1 MKIIA
6 VLFDLYGTLAGFEPS
21 SFSLQSKV
29 AKKYGY
35 ELTEKGVAQGYFLA
49 DKFMAEQNVTY
60 PIRSQSE
67 LEKKNFFA
75 KYEKLVLSGDGHDVD
90 VETSGK
96 IFKELQKIPYS
107 MQLYSDVISV
117 LKELRQ
123 TGYKLG
129 LISNMNKTGQEILN
143 EFNLVDHI
151 DVCVTS
157 KDALAE
163 KPDPKIFSDALTL
176 LNVKPDQSVYVGD
189 QILSDIQGSKNVG
202 IIPLLIDRDNINID
216 YSETNKINSLY
227 ELINFLSTKNNQ

>member
-21 SFSLQSKV
+21 RFSLQSKV

-67 LEKKNFFA
+67 LEKKNFFS

-107 MQLYSDVISV
+107 MQLYSDAIPVSGD
-117 LKELRQ
+117 LKEKYADNRELSSVRASRVVSYLEEQ
-123 TGYKLG
+123 GIKKSRLKAIGYG
-129 LISNMNKTGQEILN
+129 ENWPYG
-143 EFNLVDHI
+143 
-151 DVCVTS
+151 
-157 KDALAE
+157 
-163 KPDPKIFSDALTL
+163 
-176 LNVKPDQSVYVGD
+176 
-189 QILSDIQGSKNVG
+189 IQWYQYK
-202 IIPLLIDRDNINID
+202 
-216 YSETNKINSLY
+216 TNKIDGVEITSAIIAKY
-227 ELINFLSTKNNQ
+227 NNTPEKRKTNRRIKIVFTNN

>member
-21 SFSLQSKV
+21 RFSLQSEV
-29 AKKYGY
+29 EKKYGF
-35 ELTEKGVAQGYFLA
+35 ELTEKSVAQGYFLS
-49 DKFMAEQNVTY
+49 DKFMTELNVTY
-60 PIRSQSE
+60 TNRSKSE

-90 VETSGK
+90 IEISGK

-129 LISNMNKTGQEILN
+129 LISNMNKTGKEILN
-143 EFNLVDHI
+143 EFNLVDYI

-157 KDALAE
+157 KDSLAE
-163 KPDPKIFSDALTL
+163 KPDPKIFLDTLTL
-176 LNVKPDQSVYVGD
+176 LNVKPAQSRSEEHTSELQSLVNLVCR
-189 QILSDIQGSKNVG
+189 LLLEKKN
-202 IIPLLIDRDNINID
+202 I
-216 YSETNKINSLY
+216 
-227 ELINFLSTKNNQ
+227 

>member
-1 MKIIA
+1 M
-6 VLFDLYGTLAGFEPS
+6 YGTLAGCEPS
-21 SFSLQSKV
+21 ILSLQSEV
-29 AKKYGY
+29 EKKYGF
-35 ELTEKGVAQGYFLA
+35 ELTEKSVAQGYFLS
-49 DKFMAEQNVTY
+49 DKFMTELNVTY
-60 PIRSQSE
+60 TNRSKSE

-90 VETSGK
+90 IEISGK

-129 LISNMNKTGQEILN
+129 LISNMNKTGKEILN
-143 EFNLVDHI
+143 EFNLVDYI

-157 KDALAE
+157 KDSLAE
-163 KPDPKIFSDALTL
+163 KPDPKIFLDTLTL
-176 LNVKPDQSVYVGD
+176 LNVKPAQSVYVGD

-202 IIPLLIDRDNINID
+202 IIPLLIDRDNVNVD
-216 YSETNKINSLY
+216 YSETNKINSLH
-227 ELINFLSTKNNQ
+227 ELDNFLSAENNQ

>member
-21 SFSLQSKV
+21 RFSLQSEV
-29 AKKYGY
+29 AKKYGF

-90 VETSGK
+90 IEISGK

-107 MQLYSDVISV
+107 MQLLS
-117 LKELRQ
+117 
-123 TGYKLG
+123 
-129 LISNMNKTGQEILN
+129 LI
-143 EFNLVDHI
+143 HI
-151 DVCVTS
+151 
-157 KDALAE
+157 
-163 KPDPKIFSDALTL
+163 
-176 LNVKPDQSVYVGD
+176 
-189 QILSDIQGSKNVG
+189 
-202 IIPLLIDRDNINID
+202 
-216 YSETNKINSLY
+216 
-227 ELINFLSTKNNQ
+227 

>member
-21 SFSLQSKV
+21 RFSLQSKV

-90 VETSGK
+90 VETFRDQLPIVKNDLKGK
-96 IFKELQKIPYS
+96 EKETIL
-107 MQLYSDVISV
+107 LYC
-117 LKELRQ
+117 
-123 TGYKLG
+123 TG
-129 LISNMNKTGQEILN
+129 
-143 EFNLVDHI
+143 
-151 DVCVTS
+151 
-157 KDALAE
+157 
-163 KPDPKIFSDALTL
+163 
-176 LNVKPDQSVYVGD
+176 
-189 QILSDIQGSKNVG
+189 G
-202 IIPLLIDRDNINID
+202 IRC
-216 YSETNKINSLY
+216 E
-227 ELINFLSTKNNQ
+227 

>member
-1 MKIIA
+1 M
-6 VLFDLYGTLAGFEPS
+6 AGFEPS
-21 SFSLQSKV
+21 RFSLQSEV
-29 AKKYGY
+29 AKKYGF

-90 VETSGK
+90 IEISGK

-129 LISNMNKTGQEILN
+129 LISNMNKTGNEILN
-143 EFNLVDHI
+143 EFNLVDYI

-157 KDALAE
+157 KDALTE
-163 KPDPKIFSDALTL
+163 KPDPKIFLDTLTL
-176 LNVKPDQSVYVGD
+176 LNVKPAQSVYVGD

-202 IIPLLIDRDNINID
+202 IIPLLIDRDNVNVD
-216 YSETNKINSLY
+216 YSETNKINSLH
-227 ELINFLSTKNNQ
+227 ELDNFLSAENNQ

>member
-21 SFSLQSKV
+21 RFTLQSKV
-29 AKKYGY
+29 AKKYGF

-90 VETSGK
+90 IETSGE

-123 TGYKLG
+123 KGYKLG
-129 LISNMNKTGQEILN
+129 LISNMNKTGKEILN

-163 KPDPKIFSDALTL
+163 KPDPKIFLDTLTL
-176 LNVKPDQSVYVGD
+176 LNVQPAQSIYVGD

-202 IIPLLIDRDNINID
+202 IIPLLIDRDNVNVD
-216 YSETNKINSLY
+216 YSEANKINSLH
-227 ELINFLSTKNNQ
+227 ELDNFLSAENNQ

>member
-21 SFSLQSKV
+21 RFSLQSEV
-29 AKKYGY
+29 AKKYGF

-75 KYEKLVLSGDGHDVD
+75 KYEKLVLSGDGHYVD
-90 VETSGK
+90 IETSGK

-129 LISNMNKTGQEILN
+129 LISNMNKTGKEILN

-163 KPDPKIFSDALTL
+163 KPDPKIFLDALSL
-176 LNVKPDQSVYVGD
+176 VNVKPAQSVYVGD

-202 IIPLLIDRDNINID
+202 IIPLLIDRDNVNVD
-216 YSETNKINSLY
+216 YSETNKINSLH
-227 ELINFLSTKNNQ
+227 ELDNFLSAENNQ

>member
-21 SFSLQSKV
+21 RFSLQSEV
-29 AKKYGY
+29 AKTYGF

-90 VETSGK
+90 IEISGK

-129 LISNMNKTGQEILN
+129 LISNMNKTGKEILN

-157 KDALAE
+157 KDSLAE
-163 KPDPKIFSDALTL
+163 KPDPKIFLDTLTL
-176 LNVKPDQSVYVGD
+176 LNVKPAQSVYVGD

-202 IIPLLIDRDNINID
+202 IIPLLIDRDNVNVD
-216 YSETNKINSLY
+216 YSETNKINSLH
-227 ELINFLSTKNNQ
+227 ELDNFLSAENNQ

>member
-21 SFSLQSKV
+21 RFSLQSEV
-29 AKKYGY
+29 AKKYGF
-35 ELTEKGVAQGYFLA
+35 ELTEKGVNQGYFLA
-49 DKFMAEQNVTY
+49 DKFMSEQNVTY

-90 VETSGK
+90 IEISGK

-129 LISNMNKTGQEILN
+129 LISNMNKTGKEILN
-143 EFNLVDHI
+143 EFNLVDYI

-157 KDALAE
+157 KDSLAE
-163 KPDPKIFSDALTL
+163 KPDPKIFLDTLTL
-176 LNVKPDQSVYVGD
+176 LNVKPAQSVYVGD

-202 IIPLLIDRDNINID
+202 IIPLLIDRDNVNVD
-216 YSETNKINSLY
+216 YSETNKINSLH
-227 ELINFLSTKNNQ
+227 ELDNFLSAENNQ

>member
-1 MKIIA
+1 M
-6 VLFDLYGTLAGFEPS
+6 
-21 SFSLQSKV
+21 
-29 AKKYGY
+29 
-35 ELTEKGVAQGYFLA
+35 
-49 DKFMAEQNVTY
+49 
-60 PIRSQSE
+60 
-67 LEKKNFFA
+67 
-75 KYEKLVLSGDGHDVD
+75 SGDGYDVD
-90 VETSGK
+90 IEISGK

-123 TGYKLG
+123 IGYKLG
-129 LISNMNKTGQEILN
+129 LISNMNKTGKEILN

-163 KPDPKIFSDALTL
+163 KPDPKIFLDTLTL
-176 LNVKPDQSVYVGD
+176 LNVKPNQSVYVGD

-202 IIPLLIDRDNINID
+202 ITPLLIDRDNINID

-227 ELINFLSTKNNQ
+227 ELNNFLSANNN

>member
-21 SFSLQSKV
+21 RFSLQSEV
-29 AKKYGY
+29 AKTYGF

-90 VETSGK
+90 IEISGK

-129 LISNMNKTGQEILN
+129 LISNMNKTGKEILN
-143 EFNLVDHI
+143 EFNLVDYI

-163 KPDPKIFSDALTL
+163 KPDPKIFLDTLTL
-176 LNVKPDQSVYVGD
+176 LNVKPAQSVYVGD
-189 QILSDIQGSKNVG
+189 QILSDIQGSQNVG
-202 IIPLLIDRDNINID
+202 IIPLLIDRDNVNVD
-216 YSETNKINSLY
+216 YSETNKINSLH
-227 ELINFLSTKNNQ
+227 ELDNFLSAENNQ

>member
-1 MKIIA
+1 MIIIA

-21 SFSLQSKV
+21 RFSLQSKV

-35 ELTEKGVAQGYFLA
+35 ELTEQGVARGYFLA

-67 LEKKNFFA
+67 LEKENFFA
-75 KYEKLVLSGDGHDVD
+75 KYEKLVLSGDGYDVD
-90 VETSGK
+90 IEISGK

-123 TGYKLG
+123 IGYKLG
-129 LISNMNKTGQEILN
+129 LISNMNKTGKEILN

-163 KPDPKIFSDALTL
+163 KPDPKIFLDTLTL
-176 LNVKPDQSVYVGD
+176 LNVKPNQSVYVGD

-202 IIPLLIDRDNINID
+202 ITPLLIDRDNINID

-227 ELINFLSTKNNQ
+227 ELNNFLSANNN

>member
-21 SFSLQSKV
+21 RFILQSEV
-29 AKKYGY
+29 AKKYGF

-67 LEKKNFFA
+67 LEKKNLFA

-90 VETSGK
+90 IEISGK

-129 LISNMNKTGQEILN
+129 LISNMNKTGKEILN

-163 KPDPKIFSDALTL
+163 KPDPKIFLDTLTL
-176 LNVKPDQSVYVGD
+176 LNVKPAQSVYVGD

-202 IIPLLIDRDNINID
+202 IIPLLIDRDNVNVD
-216 YSETNKINSLY
+216 YSETNKINSLH
-227 ELINFLSTKNNQ
+227 ELDNFLSAENNQ

>member
-21 SFSLQSKV
+21 RFSLQSEV
-29 AKKYGY
+29 AKKYGF

-90 VETSGK
+90 IEISGK

-129 LISNMNKTGQEILN
+129 LISNMNKTGKEILN
-143 EFNLVDHI
+143 EFNLVDYI

-163 KPDPKIFSDALTL
+163 KPDPKIFLDTLTL
-176 LNVKPDQSVYVGD
+176 LNVKPAQSVYVGD
-189 QILSDIQGSKNVG
+189 QILSDIQGSQNVG
-202 IIPLLIDRDNINID
+202 IIPLLIDRDNVNVD
-216 YSETNKINSLY
+216 YSETNKINSLH
-227 ELINFLSTKNNQ
+227 ELDNFLSAENNQ

>member
-21 SFSLQSKV
+21 RFTLQSKV
-29 AKKYGY
+29 AKKYGF
-35 ELTEKGVAQGYFLA
+35 ELTEKGVAQGYFFA

-90 VETSGK
+90 IETSGK

-123 TGYKLG
+123 KGYKLG
-129 LISNMNKTGQEILN
+129 LISNMNKTGKEILN
-143 EFNLVDHI
+143 EFNLVDYI

-163 KPDPKIFSDALTL
+163 KPDPKIFLDTLTL
-176 LNVKPDQSVYVGD
+176 LNVKPAQSVYVGD

-202 IIPLLIDRDNINID
+202 IIPLLIDRDNVNVD
-216 YSETNKINSLY
+216 YSETNKINSLH
-227 ELINFLSTKNNQ
+227 ELDNFLSAENNQ

>member
-21 SFSLQSKV
+21 RFSLQSEV
-29 AKKYGY
+29 AKKYGF

-90 VETSGK
+90 IETSGK

-129 LISNMNKTGQEILN
+129 LISNMNKTGKEILN
-143 EFNLVDHI
+143 EFNLVDYI

-163 KPDPKIFSDALTL
+163 KPDPKIFLDTLTL
-176 LNVKPDQSVYVGD
+176 LNVKPAQSVYVGD
-189 QILSDIQGSKNVG
+189 QILSDIQGSQNVG
-202 IIPLLIDRDNINID
+202 IIPLLIDRDNVNVD
-216 YSETNKINSLY
+216 YSETNKINSLH
-227 ELINFLSTKNNQ
+227 ELDNFLSAENNQ

>member
-21 SFSLQSKV
+21 RFILQSEV
-29 AKKYGY
+29 AKKYGF

-90 VETSGK
+90 IETSGK

-129 LISNMNKTGQEILN
+129 LISNMNKTGKEILN
-143 EFNLVDHI
+143 EFNLVDYI

-157 KDALAE
+157 KDSLAE
-163 KPDPKIFSDALTL
+163 KPDPKIFLDTLTL
-176 LNVKPDQSVYVGD
+176 LNVKPAQSVYVGD

-202 IIPLLIDRDNINID
+202 IIPLLIDRDNVNVD
-216 YSETNKINSLY
+216 YSETNKINSLH
-227 ELINFLSTKNNQ
+227 ELDNFLSAENNQ